1 MHSGRNVW
9 SGMHLIVILDSG
21 PCSVPPSEQ
30 NLLFPECVIE
40 IGGGLGW
47 VPGNGNQSPSD
58 VKYEYQVVLDSNN
71 RLE

>member
-40 IGGGLGW
+40 IGHGRWWIGLGAREW
-47 VPGNGNQSPSD
+47 
-58 VKYEYQVVLDSNN
+58 
-71 RLE
+71 